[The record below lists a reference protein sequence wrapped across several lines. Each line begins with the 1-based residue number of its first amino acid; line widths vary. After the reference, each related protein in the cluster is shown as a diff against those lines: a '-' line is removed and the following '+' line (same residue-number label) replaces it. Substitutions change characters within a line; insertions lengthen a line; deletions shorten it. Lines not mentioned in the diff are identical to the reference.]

1 MIYVAIGIAFVV
13 ILMLATKKVKE
24 ARARAAAEAE
34 KKRNESRARELARI
48 REEEEKAAAER
59 IAQERQRIED
69 ETLAA
74 IAKVP
79 GSEQYRVDTQ
89 QTYVSVHLMTIT
101 EFTPISKKRF
111 VAFDLETTG
120 LSQDS
125 SIVEIGAVRVENGV
139 ITEEFQQ
146 LIDPGF
152 HIPYE
157 ASAVN
162 HITDDMVAGMP
173 KIYEV
178 LPAFLSFVGDDVLVA
193 HNAAFDIRILS
204 NVCMQNR
211 FKVPEDAFDTMSL
224 ARYYPEAVNKKLG
237 TLAKAAGIVN
247 PAAHR
252 ALGDAQTAALL
263 VVATNE
269 KRGKKK

>member
-1 MIYVAIGIAFVV
+1 MIYIAIGLAFVV

-79 GSEQYRVDTQ
+79 
-89 QTYVSVHLMTIT
+89 IT

-146 LIDPGF
+146 LIDPCF

-204 NVCMQNR
+204 NVCLQNR